1 MKAAAVLL
9 AMLLLA
15 AAFAL
20 ATVAFGWW
28 AVPVVAALWA
38 LIARRQR
45 GGAAIAGIAAMVG
58 WGALLAIDASRGPL
72 GALAQTLGTLFS
84 MKAIGV
90 YAITLALPGLLAVT
104 AAVVARAAAVSA
116 AGTRR

>member
-1 MKAAAVLL
+1 MKGLAAL
-9 AMLLLA
+9 ASTVLLA

-20 ATVAFGWW
+20 ATFAFGWW
-28 AVPVVAALWA
+28 AVPVVAAIWA
-38 LIARRQR
+38 VVARGRR
-45 GGAAIAGIAAMVG
+45 GAAAIAGIAAMVA
-58 WGALLAIDASRGPL
+58 WGALLVIDASRGPL

-104 AAVVARAAAVSA
+104 AAVVARSA
-116 AGTRR
+116 AGGRR